1 MNTFNAALFSLI
13 KGCIFHYTIM
23 VADDAKEHRVD
34 FGCGETFF
42 IRLPVVIDPLVV
54 PVGKITRSIWI
65 EVKI

>member
-1 MNTFNAALFSLI
+1 
-13 KGCIFHYTIM
+13 M

-54 PVGKITRSIWI
+54 PVGKITRSICI